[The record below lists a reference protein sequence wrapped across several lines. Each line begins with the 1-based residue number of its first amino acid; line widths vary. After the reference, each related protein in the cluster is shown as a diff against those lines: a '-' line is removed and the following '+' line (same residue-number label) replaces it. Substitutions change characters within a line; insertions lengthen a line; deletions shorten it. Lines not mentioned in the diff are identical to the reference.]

1 MGGGGIAVEA
11 ARPAPG
17 VPVPGG
23 NRLVRRRGGLVWKL
37 SQAGGVAVFV
47 PGVLLPAGAA
57 LRERFPVR
65 RALAPFGLWLG
76 ASPVLYAYCEEHGRC
91 LSTNAV
97 GELGRALWGR

>member
-1 MGGGGIAVEA
+1 MRLK
-11 ARPAPG
+11 RPAQPLVFRFRG
-17 VPVPGG
+17 ATALCGG
-23 NRLVRRRGGLVWKL
+23 AAALYGNFPKLEASLCLYRGFYYLRVC
-37 SQAGGVAVFV
+37 
-47 PGVLLPAGAA
+47 AA

-65 RALAPFGLWLG
+65 RTLAPFGLWLG

>member
-47 PGVLLPAGAA
+47 PGVLLPAGVRCLAGEVPCAARSGAIRPVAGGQPGA
-57 LRERFPVR
+57 LRI
-65 RALAPFGLWLG
+65 L
-76 ASPVLYAYCEEHGRC
+76 
-91 LSTNAV
+91 
-97 GELGRALWGR
+97 

>member
-47 PGVLLPAGAA
+47 PGVLLPAG
-57 LRERFPVR
+57 VR
-65 RALAPFGLWLG
+65 LG

>member
-1 MGGGGIAVEA
+1 MKRPAQPLVFRFRGATALCGAAA
-11 ARPAPG
+11 ARYGSFPKLEAS
-17 VPVPGG
+17 
-23 NRLVRRRGGLVWKL
+23 LCLYRGFYYLRVC
-37 SQAGGVAVFV
+37 AT
-47 PGVLLPAGAA
+47 

-65 RALAPFGLWLG
+65 RTLAPFGLWLG